1 MHGLTQFLV
10 SVSSI
15 TVAGALVA
23 LVRELQQVRK
33 AIESKRRPSGHIN
46 EFATSTV
53 MSSRRSTHQNGGFAI
68 FVYRDGSW
76 HLEADL
82 SAPGCEVSPPTIKGS
97 FNGQVVKKEATG
109 RN

>member
-1 MHGLTQFLV
+1 MHGMTQIVVSLSALT
-10 SVSSI
+10 I
-15 TVAGALVA
+15 AGTLVA

-33 AIESKRRPSGHIN
+33 AIESKRRPSTNGDY
-46 EFATSTV
+46 FGTSTV
-53 MSSRRSTHQNGGFAI
+53 ISSLRSTHQNGGFAI

-82 SAPGCEVSPPTIKGS
+82 SAPGCEVCPPTIKGS
-97 FNGQVVKKEATG
+97 FDGQVVKKEATA